1 MSTADPLHENV
12 SSQPRVLPGD
22 AMPVTLPISIQQYAD
37 LVDHGHFEGHSG
49 QIELI
54 NGRIIRMNPQ
64 GPEHADPID
73 ILSEWCIEQAKRQF
87 RIRVEKPIVLPSSN
101 SVPEPDIAW
110 VRRRSYARQHP
121 GPEDILLL
129 IEASVTSAR
138 FDASEKCEVYARD
151 GVPEYW
157 QINVPRREIR
167 VYRDPRAGAYRTLST
182 HTADESIS
190 PLCLPSAVLPIA
202 MLFEDASP
210 SVKAGS

>member
-1 MSTADPLHENV
+1 MNTANPDPKHLT
-12 SSQPRVLPGD
+12 SQAGLLPGD
-22 AMPVTLPISIQQYAD
+22 AMPVTLPISIQQYTE
-37 LVDHGHFEGHSG
+37 LVDHGHFEGEVG

-54 NGRIIRMNPQ
+54 NGRITRMNPQ

-87 RIRVEKPIVLPSSN
+87 RIRVEKPIVLPSSS

-167 VYRDPRAGAYRTLST
+167 VYRDPQGGEYRTLST
-182 HTADESIS
+182 HTAHESIS
-190 PLCLPSAVLPIA
+190 PICFSAAVLPIA

-210 SVKAGS
+210 R

>member
-1 MSTADPLHENV
+1 MSTANPLHENLP
-12 SSQPRVLPGD
+12 SQTGVLPGD

-37 LVDHGHFEGHSG
+37 LVDHGHFEGRVG

-54 NGRIIRMNPQ
+54 NGRIIRTNPQ

-73 ILSEWCIEQAKRQF
+73 ILSEWCIEQAERQF
-87 RIRVEKPIVLPSSN
+87 RIRVEKPIVLPSSI

-110 VRRRSYARQHP
+110 VKRRSYARQHP
-121 GPEDILLL
+121 GPEDIFLL
-129 IEASVTSAR
+129 IEASLTIAR
-138 FDASEKCEVYARD
+138 FDANEKCEIYARD

-157 QINVPRREIR
+157 HINVPRREIR
-167 VYRDPRAGAYRTLST
+167 VYRDPQAGTYRTLST

-190 PLCLPSAVLPIA
+190 PICLPAAVLPIA

-210 SVKAGS
+210 L

>member
-1 MSTADPLHENV
+1 MNTANPHQENV
-12 SSQPRVLPGD
+12 ASQARVLPGE
-22 AMPVTLPISIQQYAD
+22 AMPVTLPISIRQYAD
-37 LVDHGHFEGHSG
+37 LVDHGHFEEHCG

-54 NGRIIRMNPQ
+54 NGRIVRTNPQ

-110 VRRRSYARQHP
+110 VRRRSYASQHP

-129 IEASVTSAR
+129 IEASVTSSR
-138 FDASEKCEVYARD
+138 FDSNEKCEVYARD

-157 QINVPRREIR
+157 QIIVPRREIR
-167 VYRDPRAGAYRTLST
+167 VYRDPQAGVYRTLST
-182 HTADESIS
+182 HTVDETIS
-190 PLCLPSAVLPIA
+190 PICLPSAVLPIKL
-202 MLFEDASP
+202 LFEY
-210 SVKAGS
+210 GSS